1 MKVNIVTVNLFKRPF
16 HARLCLE
23 ALARAQ
29 RWSATVESK
38 GWADTIAVC
47 LASNATE
54 HPYVI
59 AEAEGVVAR
68 NPDVP
73 FEFWRA
79 TPDIPSNPHA
89 MSKWMLD
96 RAFAAGADMALYVED
111 DAVMAPDAFLMCEW
125 VKRSYEAYEFSRTC
139 HEFTV
144 VSTEELNK
152 PGYHPVIPVPL
163 LGCCLYHE
171 TIPAQYKAEN
181 RSPDPALL
189 HMSNGLNTCGGTA
202 FLRDPYLKHLSSEW
216 NCKTVEPKGFDYSA
230 HFLMYL
236 HNLYMVWP
244 DYSRSLNYGFTGGS
258 IAESEWAKYFG
269 RSIAVTD
276 YEALRDWRGFR
287 MDGELPRR
295 HKEDWMDAELR
306 VRGLQGLPPLT

>member
-1 MKVNIVTVNLFKRPF
+1 MNIVTVNLFKRPF

-23 ALARAQ
+23 SLARAQ

-38 GWADTIAVC
+38 GWADLIAVC
-47 LASNATE
+47 LACNATE

-59 AEAEGVVAR
+59 AEAEGVIER

-111 DAVMAPDAFLMCEW
+111 DAVMAPDALLMCEY
-125 VKRSYEAYEFSRTC
+125 VKQANRYYADPCMEDHDHFCISDAVRG
-139 HEFTV
+139 
-144 VSTEELNK
+144 K
-152 PGYHPVIPVPL
+152 L

-202 FLRDPYLKHLSSEW
+202 FLRDPYLKYLSGEW

-258 IAESEWAKYFG
+258 IAESEWSKYFG

-276 YEALRDWRGFR
+276 HEALRDWRGFR
-287 MDGELPRR
+287 MDGETPRR

-306 VRGLQGLPPLT
+306 VRGLLP

>member
-1 MKVNIVTVNLFKRPF
+1 MSNVVVVNLFKRPF

-38 GWADTIAVC
+38 GWADVIAVC
-47 LASNATE
+47 LACNASE

-59 AEAEGVVAR
+59 AEAEGVIER

-125 VKRSYEAYEFSRTC
+125 VKWYAGNGTLSPPALSASEG
-139 HEFTV
+139 
-144 VSTEELNK
+144 TER
-152 PGYHPVIPVPL
+152 VI
-163 LGCCLYHE
+163 GCCLYHE
-171 TIPAQYKAEN
+171 TIPAQYKAEG
-181 RSPDPALL
+181 RPEGPDARLL
-189 HMSNGLNTCGGTA
+189 HLSNGLNTCGGTA
-202 FLRDPYLKHLSSEW
+202 FLREPYLHYLQRNW
-216 NCKTVEPKGFDYSA
+216 NCKTLEPRGFDYSA
-230 HFLMYL
+230 HYLMYVN
-236 HNLYMVWP
+236 NLFMVWP
-244 DYSRSLNYGFTGGS
+244 DLSRSHNTGYELGS
-258 IAESEWAKYFG
+258 ISQPAWARYFG
-269 RSIAVTD
+269 RSIWAHTKD
-276 YEALRDWRGFR
+276 AARDWREFI
-287 MDGELPRR
+287 MDGAMPQRVREL
-295 HKEDWMDAELR
+295 WMAAELQKD
-306 VRGLQGLPPLT
+306 GLL